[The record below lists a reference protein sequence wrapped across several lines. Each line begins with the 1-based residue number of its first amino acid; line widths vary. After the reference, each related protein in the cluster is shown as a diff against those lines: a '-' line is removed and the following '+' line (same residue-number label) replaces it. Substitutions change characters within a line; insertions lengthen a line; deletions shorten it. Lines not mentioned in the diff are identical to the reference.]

1 MYLGNLFQIPADRLN
16 LARLCLIGVGI
27 SQAIGFLFIVQSAI
41 LFGAGRL
48 DLMTGFGMAISTAA
62 AIIQA
67 VLVVNGYGLL
77 ELAAT
82 MVASTVASGCV
93 GRYIISKHFPD
104 ITVRMRSATRS
115 MALELLKFGSR
126 NSVIAIC
133 GTVAFNADTLI
144 IGLLLPV
151 SNVTHYA
158 VASKLTNLVR
168 TVATKPIDVL
178 TPAYAHSHAL
188 KDTGRQFRLYT
199 ESVATALA
207 LALPFVVVLCVF
219 GDRIIN
225 AWMGPGHGASYPV
238 LVTLALVLALQ
249 LQGHAN
255 FAIMTATERN
265 VLLMKVVVV
274 GAPVNVLLSVI
285 FTHTF
290 GLLGPALGSLVTVAI
305 LDAVILPLRTCKD
318 FGFSYR
324 EYLSYSIIPMLM
336 PTCVTLLLAVIMRH
350 YVIQPGGVLLM
361 LSCASTVLIFWCLW
375 LGFSVG
381 ATRRESY
388 LRRVR
393 SMVGK

>member
-1 MYLGNLFQIPADRLN
+1 
-16 LARLCLIGVGI
+16 
-27 SQAIGFLFIVQSAI
+27 
-41 LFGAGRL
+41 
-48 DLMTGFGMAISTAA
+48 MTGFGMAISTAA